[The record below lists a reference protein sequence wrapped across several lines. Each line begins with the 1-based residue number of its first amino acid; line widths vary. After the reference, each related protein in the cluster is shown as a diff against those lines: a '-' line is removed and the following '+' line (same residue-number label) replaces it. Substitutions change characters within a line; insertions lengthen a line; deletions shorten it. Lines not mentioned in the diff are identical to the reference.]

1 MSDSHIFLC
10 GVVCFGL
17 MLLGL
22 LLTRYEFTKMSRLAV
37 TVAPASKSKHEFAD
51 LRQSSA
57 SRAANNEYR

>member
-1 MSDSHIFLC
+1 MSDSYILFG
-10 GVVCFGL
+10 GVAVFGL

-57 SRAANNEYR
+57 SRAANHQHR